1 MAMNTDDVIAYL
13 EVQQL
18 HAEIARVLDAGEFAR
33 WPAFF
38 TDDAHYIVQ
47 SRENHERGWPLAL
60 IHLESRAMLQDRVT
74 GATETIFHDPYA
86 QRHVVGAPVIL
97 DRSGQSGDRLRCEAG
112 YVVLRT
118 QRDRMPE
125 VLSVGRYVDTLV
137 KADGRWLIAERRCV
151 YDNDLIANS
160 LIYPI

>member
-1 MAMNTDDVIAYL
+1 MNIDDLIAYV

-38 TDDAHYIVQ
+38 TEDAHYVVQ

-86 QRHVVGAPVIL
+86 QRHVVGAPVIVERNA
-97 DRSGQSGDRLRCEAG
+97 DTLRCEAG

-125 VLSVGRYVDTLV
+125 VLSVGRYVDRLV
-137 KADGRWLIAERRCV
+137 KQDGRWLIAERLCI

-160 LIYPI
+160 LIYPV

>member
-33 WPAFF
+33 WPEFF
-38 TDDAHYIVQ
+38 TDEAHYIVQ

-74 GATETIFHDPYA
+74 GATDTIFHDPYA

-97 DRSGQSGDRLRCEAG
+97 ERGGDTLRCEAG

-137 KADGRWLIAERRCV
+137 RVDSRWRIRERLCV